1 LPAHRGS
8 VSLVNQRKN
17 SRRLLSRARDEE
29 MLFPVIEVRD
39 PFGGCRGFPFWSLH
53 ATDLS
58 LPVYAASAQK

>member
-1 LPAHRGS
+1 
-8 VSLVNQRKN
+8 
-17 SRRLLSRARDEE
+17 